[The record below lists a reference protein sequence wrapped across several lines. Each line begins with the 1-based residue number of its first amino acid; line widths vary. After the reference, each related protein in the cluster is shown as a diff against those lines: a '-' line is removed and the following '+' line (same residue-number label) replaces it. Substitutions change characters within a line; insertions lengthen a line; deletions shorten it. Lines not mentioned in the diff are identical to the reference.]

1 MSLQSRV
8 EKLEAGIITGGDECC
23 CPAGAFDVRVRGR
36 GEPEDESP
44 ARVCGVCGLPQKLI
58 RIRVVLG
65 DRDDLLEVPADVP
78 EKIARIYGG
87 E

>member
-8 EKLEAGIITGGDECC
+8 EKLEAGIIQNGDECC
-23 CPAGAFDVRVRGR
+23 CPVGAFDVRVRNH

-44 ARVCGVCGLPQKLI
+44 AKVCGVCGLPKRLIKI
-58 RIRVVLG
+58 RIVLG

-78 EKIARIYGG
+78 ERIARVYGR
-87 E
+87 